1 MYDLWVNYPAVPAQQ
16 AAVAEA
22 LRGLAADPEA
32 LPAGF
37 GPPPG
42 DPRVRTAL
50 APMLGVNPGHA
61 LALTC
66 GGQSALSVALLAA
79 LGAANPARQRIA
91 VEAFTFPQ
99 ARNFLR
105 LEGISTVGLPMDSE
119 GLQPEALER
128 LLAFPD
134 PPGVLYL
141 MPVLHNPLGLTY
153 SAARLERI
161 AAIARCHGL
170 WVVEDEAYAFLA
182 APEQRPPTLASLIPE
197 RTLVMWSLSK
207 ILSLS
212 LRLGALSH
220 PPALAGTVTDQIRM
234 RGLTANPV
242 IAAAAAVLAA
252 DGRGA
257 QMMAEKRAEGERRRA
272 LARDI
277 LGAHRFAAD
286 PGASWHIWMHRPA
299 GETEAAFLA
308 RAREAGVSIAPAVHF
323 HHADREAPLFRLSLG
338 GEADPGRLE
347 AGLRIL
353 AKVLGE

>member
-42 DPRVRTAL
+42 DPRSRAAL
-50 APMLGVNPGHA
+50 APLLGMAPGQD

-79 LGAANPARQRIA
+79 LGATSPARRRVA
-91 VEAFTFPQ
+91 VEAYTFPM
-99 ARNFLR
+99 ARNFFR
-105 LEGISTVGLPMDSE
+105 MEGIPTLGLPVDAE
-119 GLQPEALER
+119 GLQTDALER
-128 LLAFPD
+128 ALASAD

-153 SAARLERI
+153 SAARLQRI

-220 PPALAGTVTDQIRM
+220 PPALADAVAEQVRI

-242 IAAAAAVLAA
+242 VAAAAAAMATDGCAA
-252 DGRGA
+252 RIV
-257 QMMAEKRAEGERRRA
+257 AEKRAEGERRRA
-272 LARDI
+272 MARDI
-277 LGAHRFAAD
+277 LGTRRFAAD
-286 PGASWHIWMHRPA
+286 PGASWHIWMRRPE
-299 GETEAAFLA
+299 GETEADFLA
-308 RAREAGVSIAPAVHF
+308 RARAAGVSIAPAKHF
-323 HHADREAPLFRLSLG
+323 HHLDREAPLFRLSLG
-338 GEADPGRLE
+338 GEADPARLE

-353 AKVLGE
+353 AEVLGE

>member
-1 MYDLWVNYPAVPAQQ
+1 MYDLWVNYPAVSMQQ

-22 LRGLAADPEA
+22 LGRLAADPEA
-32 LPAGF
+32 LPAQF

-42 DPRVRTAL
+42 DPSARAAL
-50 APMLGVNPGHA
+50 GLFLGLAAGQE

-79 LGAANPARQRIA
+79 LGAAGPARRRVA
-91 VEAFTFPQ
+91 VEGYTFPM
-99 ARNFLR
+99 ARNFFR
-105 LEGISTVGLPMDSE
+105 MEGIPTLGLPLDEE
-119 GLQPEALER
+119 GLRTDALER
-128 LLAFPD
+128 ALASAD

-153 SAARLERI
+153 SAARLRRI

-182 APEQRPPTLASLIPE
+182 SPEQRPPTLASLIPE

-220 PPALAGTVTDQIRM
+220 PPGLAGAVTEQIRI

-242 IAAAAAVLAA
+242 VAAAAAVLASE
-252 DGRGA
+252 GGGA
-257 QMMAEKRAEGERRRA
+257 RIVAEKRAEGERRRA
-272 LARDI
+272 MARDI
-277 LGAHRFAAD
+277 LGTRRFAAD
-286 PGASWHIWMHRPA
+286 PGASWHIWMHRPQ
-299 GETEAAFLA
+299 GEAEADFLA
-308 RAREAGVSIAPAVHF
+308 RAREAGISIAPAKHF

-338 GEADPGRLE
+338 GEADPARLE
-347 AGLRIL
+347 AGLKVL
-353 AKVLGE
+353 AKVLED

>member
-16 AAVAEA
+16 AMVAEA
-22 LRGLAADPEA
+22 LRSLAADPEA
-32 LPAGF
+32 LPAHF

-42 DPRVRTAL
+42 DPSARAAL
-50 APMLGVNPGHA
+50 APFLGLAPGQE

-79 LGAANPARQRIA
+79 LGAADPARRRIA
-91 VEAFTFPQ
+91 VEAYTFPM

-105 LEGISTVGLPMDSE
+105 LEGIPTLGLPMDAE
-119 GLQPEALER
+119 GLQPDALER
-128 LLAFPD
+128 ALASAD

-153 SAARLERI
+153 SAARLRRI

-220 PPALAGTVTDQIRM
+220 PSALATPVAEQIRM

-242 IAAAAAVLAA
+242 IAAAAAALAT
-252 DGRGA
+252 DGLGA
-257 QMMAEKRAEGERRRA
+257 RVVAEKRAEGERRRA
-272 LARDI
+272 MARDI
-277 LGAHRFAAD
+277 LGTRRFAAD
-286 PGASWHIWMHRPA
+286 PGASWHIWAHRPA

-308 RAREAGVSIAPAVHF
+308 RGREAGISIAPAKHF

-338 GEADPGRLE
+338 GEADPARLE

-353 AKVLGE
+353 AKLLEA